1 MNSATPYIK
10 SKWRIL
16 FLFVGLGFLYLPILI
31 LMAYSFNSS
40 RLVTVWKSFS
50 FHWYEALV
58 QDEEFLHAIY
68 LTFSIGFCAA
78 TMSVIIGTL
87 AAFVLTRFNRFKGYG
102 IFSFSITAPMIMPEV
117 ITGLSL
123 LLMFIAMSNGS
134 HALVQYLLE
143 SFNIQEGNFLYPFLM
158 QLDGFPNRGVVTIWI
173 AMVTFTSA
181 YVTVIVR
188 ARLKETDLS
197 IEECIERYLDAKRS
211 VLLFSKGVILVE
223 GDAEEILIPALVKQT
238 LGVSLDELGIGVIN
252 VGSVSF
258 EYIASVFGDERIRR
272 HCSII
277 TDLDAQVEGAHKG
290 SEGAEQRGISNTRLL
305 SEDADERYIE
315 LISNLFN
322 NYIFA
327 RGHSISGIS
336 IDTAKFVKNDAF
348 DLNVD
353 NISNSTTRK
362 LIEENPEF
370 KSVYQIIL
378 GSFRKKRTA
387 SNIITPSVV
396 DSFNKVVDEINEIIN
411 KEDDKGFKTFF
422 DYLNIQSSKND
433 EN

>member
-197 IEECIERYLDAKRS
+197 IEEAALDLGATPFKVFVFITLPSLLPAIMSGWLLAFTLTLDDIVISQFVAGPKSTTLPMLVFSGVRRGVNPKINALATII
-211 VLLFSKGVILVE
+211 VLV
-223 GDAEEILIPALVKQT
+223 
-238 LGVSLDELGIGVIN
+238 
-252 VGSVSF
+252 VSF
-258 EYIASVFGDERIRR
+258 CVFLAWFFMRKREKRMLREMKAIKN
-272 HCSII
+272 
-277 TDLDAQVEGAHKG
+277 KG
-290 SEGAEQRGISNTRLL
+290 
-305 SEDADERYIE
+305 
-315 LISNLFN
+315 
-322 NYIFA
+322 
-327 RGHSISGIS
+327 
-336 IDTAKFVKNDAF
+336 
-348 DLNVD
+348 
-353 NISNSTTRK
+353 
-362 LIEENPEF
+362 
-370 KSVYQIIL
+370 
-378 GSFRKKRTA
+378 
-387 SNIITPSVV
+387 
-396 DSFNKVVDEINEIIN
+396 
-411 KEDDKGFKTFF
+411 
-422 DYLNIQSSKND
+422 
-433 EN
+433 